1 MKNTYISF
9 VTCVFILGCFF
20 QSLKAQKVAI
30 YSFPVEI
37 ELTSDEGDMSSKD
50 YLKDYGTKGKK
61 RGVEFIYEAVSPFL
75 VARLN
80 KAGINLLPADTLSGI
95 KSNEY
100 GRPSATLAKAIASG
114 IADQYMKVY
123 LKDITA
129 PFVEGLTQTD
139 PNSQRKKSVRMR
151 CRIQVYD
158 SGKTLL
164 NDVEGEFQ
172 SGEKIENAAEL
183 GVDFRKYQGSD
194 YLQELKIYETCSK
207 MAIIRAVGKIKKG

>member
-1 MKNTYISF
+1 MKNTFISF
-9 VTCVFILGCFF
+9 VTCVFILSCFF

-37 ELTSDEGDMSSKD
+37 ELTSDEGDMPSKD
-50 YLKDYGTKGKK
+50 YLRDYGTKGKK

-139 PNSQRKKSVRMR
+139 SNSQRKKSVRMR

-164 NDVEGEFQ
+164 KDVEGEFQ

-194 YLQELKIYETCSK
+194 YLQELKIYETCTK
-207 MAIIRAVGKIKKG
+207 MAIIRAVGKINKG